1 MFSIIWCM
9 LIVVVLGNLICI
21 VYGGEREFFR
31 FWLIIDVL
39 V

>member
-21 VYGGEREFFR
+21 VYERERESFLDFG
-31 FWLIIDVL
+31 
-39 V
+39 